1 MIYKSHASIH
11 TIEEFEKITLW
22 WSSDESWCF
31 KEWKAKTDEAWSSGR
46 WLEKILQLKDAPI
59 ARFIHLPLLC
69 KLWTVQI
76 LGAFGM
82 DLSKQFLNESCG
94 AWIQWTRASLMK
106 KSTRIDEKSVMK
118 FWRIWENWR
127 EKQLG
132 SWRIKC
138 GYDSVMISDIYHI
151 LIPFLN
157 HNHQIWL
164 D

>member
-1 MIYKSHASIH
+1 MIWAMEI
-11 TIEEFEKITLW
+11 FEK
-22 WSSDESWCF
+22 SPYGDGRCESWCF

-69 KLWTVQI
+69 KLWTIQI

-127 EKQLG
+127 EIQLWFLKNVIVI
-132 SWRIKC
+132 SISVIIKVLYQC
-138 GYDSVMISDIYHI
+138 
-151 LIPFLN
+151 LIPSLN
-157 HNHQIWL
+157 HNYQIWL